1 MRRHLSL
8 FIARLHSQF
17 MFISAIALLVM
28 LFALLL
34 VYALP
39 SLLSSLN
46 AALLL
51 PFVLV
56 ILSVFAASCY
66 WLVRALGPLLHPEQ
80 QAYPRFAERYA
91 ALRHDPGCDA
101 RAFFRL
107 IGEMCFTTLNPVNVA
122 VWRFDGES
130 NVLRPVFFTGARPPV
145 TLDDVPLDVDLSST
159 SQVRAVE
166 TLPESALR
174 YSWMS
179 QGVHLVCPL
188 LWDKELLGAIGL
200 GVPRYGASYTKAA
213 LQWLEWLAAQV
224 ALAIKNVYLVEEM
237 EETRTRLQLAYRQ
250 TIEVQEEERR
260 SLAAELHDDILS
272 RLTAM
277 SLTLRNCRKRIAD
290 SDRQVE
296 DWLGNLEQEI
306 NTIVQRLREITQGL
320 HPTVLSNLGLIA
332 AIQAYLDHV
341 ARRPSHNACVVSLT
355 AQGFGGDRL
364 PDARLER
371 DLYHITRQALDNALV
386 HAHAA
391 HVFVH
396 FRWSSDAVSVTVRD
410 TGQGMPEP
418 LERLMGKDGHLGLLS
433 MYERARAWGGRL
445 ILESQPGAGT
455 TVRVSIPVGQPSRSP
470 AHLEAYVHYLS
481 PPVAD

>member
-1 MRRHLSL
+1 
-8 FIARLHSQF
+8 
-17 MFISAIALLVM
+17 
-28 LFALLL
+28 
-34 VYALP
+34 
-39 SLLSSLN
+39 
-46 AALLL
+46 
-51 PFVLV
+51 
-56 ILSVFAASCY
+56 
-66 WLVRALGPLLHPEQ
+66 
-80 QAYPRFAERYA
+80 
-91 ALRHDPGCDA
+91 
-101 RAFFRL
+101 
-107 IGEMCFTTLNPVNVA
+107 
-122 VWRFDGES
+122 
-130 NVLRPVFFTGARPPV
+130 
-145 TLDDVPLDVDLSST
+145 
-159 SQVRAVE
+159 
-166 TLPESALR
+166 
-174 YSWMS
+174 
-179 QGVHLVCPL
+179 VHLVCPL
-188 LWDKELLGAIGL
+188 LWNRELLGAIGL
-200 GVPRYGASYTKAA
+200 GVPRYGSSYTKAA
-213 LQWLEWLAAQV
+213 LQWLEWLASQA
-224 ALAIKNVYLVEEM
+224 ALAIKNVHLVEEM
-237 EETRTRLQLAYRQ
+237 EETRTRLQMAYRQ

-260 SLAAELHDDILS
+260 SVAAELHDDILS

-332 AIQAYLDHV
+332 AIQAYLDHI

-371 DLYHITRQALDNALV
+371 DLYHITRQALDNALI

-396 FRWSSDAVSVTVRD
+396 FRWSFDVVSVTVRD
-410 TGQGMPEP
+410 TGQGMIEP
-418 LERLMGKDGHLGLLS
+418 LERLMGKDGHLGLIS

-445 ILESQPGAGT
+445 TLESQPGHGT

-481 PPVAD
+481 SPATD